1 MERNKKQEQNKNE
14 KKTYRRFDISDA
26 NWNLTEPHMTSQPG

>member
-1 MERNKKQEQNKNE
+1 MEKNKKQEQNKNG

-26 NWNLTEPHMTSQPG
+26 KWELIEPHMMG